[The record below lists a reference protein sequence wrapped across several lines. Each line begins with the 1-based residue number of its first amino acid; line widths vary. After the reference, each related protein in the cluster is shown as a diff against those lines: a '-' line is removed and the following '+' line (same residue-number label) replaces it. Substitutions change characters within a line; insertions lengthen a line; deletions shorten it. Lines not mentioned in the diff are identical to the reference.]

1 MNVIDNLVCLLETDT
16 DKGLEAL
23 AERSIYSKDFLY
35 GVYWREQAEGNFD
48 AGYFVEVTL
57 ECDW

>member
-1 MNVIDNLVCLLETDT
+1 MSIVDNLVCLLETDT
-16 DKGLEAL
+16 DKGLSAL

-35 GVYWREQAEGNFD
+35 GVYCQQQAEGNFN
-48 AGYFVEVTL
+48 ASYFVDVTL